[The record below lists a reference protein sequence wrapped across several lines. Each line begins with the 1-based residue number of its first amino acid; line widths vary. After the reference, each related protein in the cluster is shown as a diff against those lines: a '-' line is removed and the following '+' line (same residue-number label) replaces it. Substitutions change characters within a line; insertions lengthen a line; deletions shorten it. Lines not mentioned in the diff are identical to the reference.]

1 MHTRKTL
8 RRKQRRQLRE
18 LLFSDFVFA
27 TTSSIYNLPSCSLHT
42 PNYCQGTF
50 LPKYAKFSTTLTMP
64 TLRNKRNVAF
74 KSISILR
81 KEDICLEQFMNGTWY
96 NMHNTY
102 TMHIFYSNL
111 SLLSQ
116 KKNLSAKRAGM
127 VTSFFL
133 QFMIVLAEYTF
144 RKIEIRH
151 FYRFFVSR

>member
-1 MHTRKTL
+1 MSRSFQISFLVPYPRFTIFHPAVYIHQIIVKAL
-8 RRKQRRQLRE
+8 
-18 LLFSDFVFA
+18 
-27 TTSSIYNLPSCSLHT
+27 
-42 PNYCQGTF
+42 F
-50 LPKYAKFSTTLTMP
+50 LPNYAKFSTTLTMP
-64 TLRNKRNVAF
+64 KLRNKHNVAF

-96 NMHNTY
+96 NMRNTY

-116 KKNLSAKRAGM
+116 TNILLSAERAGM

>member
-1 MHTRKTL
+1 M
-8 RRKQRRQLRE
+8 
-18 LLFSDFVFA
+18 
-27 TTSSIYNLPSCSLHT
+27 
-42 PNYCQGTF
+42 
-50 LPKYAKFSTTLTMP
+50 PK
-64 TLRNKRNVAF
+64 LRNKHNVAF

-96 NMHNTY
+96 IMRNTY

-116 KKNLSAKRAGM
+116 KNLFISWESRDGNK
-127 VTSFFL
+127 FFL

-151 FYRFFVSR
+151 FL

>member
-18 LLFSDFVFA
+18 SLFSDFVFA
-27 TTSSIYNLPSCSLHT
+27 TTSSIYNLPSAVYIHQIIVKAL
-42 PNYCQGTF
+42 F
-50 LPKYAKFSTTLTMP
+50 LPNYAKFSTTLTMP
-64 TLRNKRNVAF
+64 KLRNKHNVAF

-96 NMHNTY
+96 IMRNTY

-116 KKNLSAKRAGM
+116 TNIFLSAERAGM
-127 VTSFFL
+127 VTSFF
-133 QFMIVLAEYTF
+133 FAVYDC
-144 RKIEIRH
+144 
-151 FYRFFVSR
+151 VS

>member
-1 MHTRKTL
+1 MSRSF
-8 RRKQRRQLRE
+8 QISF
-18 LLFSDFVFA
+18 LLPHPRFTIFHLQSTYTKLLSRHF
-27 TTSSIYNLPSCSLHT
+27 
-42 PNYCQGTF
+42 F
-50 LPKYAKFSTTLTMP
+50 LPNYAKFSTTLTMP
-64 TLRNKRNVAF
+64 KLRNKHNVAF

-96 NMHNTY
+96 IMRNTY

-116 KKNLSAKRAGM
+116 TNIFLSAERAGM